1 MILLITKFDFVY
13 HLFISQEVSRSSDSG
28 GICCEDEVYAVKAY
42 GGLVVLVIPVALL
55 VSNDSVKGVS
65 SCETLLAVR

>member
-55 VSNDSVKGVS
+55 
-65 SCETLLAVR
+65 